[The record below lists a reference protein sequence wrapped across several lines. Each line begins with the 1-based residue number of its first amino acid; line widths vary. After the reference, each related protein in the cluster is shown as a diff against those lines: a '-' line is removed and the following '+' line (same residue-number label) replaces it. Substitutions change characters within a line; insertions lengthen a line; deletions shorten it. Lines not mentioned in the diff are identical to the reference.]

1 MNYLLETTVD
11 TATDAQGSGW
21 VMLVSMLIMVGL
33 MWLLFIRPQKK
44 REKALKDQMSKMSV
58 GDKII
63 TIGGLV
69 GVLANQ
75 TEDEVTIY
83 TSMANTPVTFTK
95 SAIQTII
102 PRNSEKKDDKADKEA
117 LKAEKK
123 AKKAKKEDIEE

>member
-1 MNYLLETTVD
+1 MFSLMLETP
-11 TATDAQGSGW
+11 AASAADAQGSGL
-21 VMLVSMLIMVGL
+21 VMLISMVVMIGL

-44 REKALKDQMSKMSV
+44 REKALKEQMSKMSV
-58 GDKII
+58 GDKVI

-102 PRNSEKKDDKADKEA
+102 PRNSDKGETKTSEKK
-117 LKAEKK
+117 EKK
-123 AKKAKKEDIEE
+123 AKKDNDEE